1 MRFSFFF
8 RTFIIVFLFLSA
20 CRTADTGAIVG
31 SWQAF
36 EVLEEGEPLLVNAEE
51 INFSFGDDASYQ
63 YSSTLNYREAGSY
76 FVDAKYLFTTD
87 TINNASSEKAVE
99 IIKLNPDTLF
109 LRMQEGNKERIMKLK
124 KLSD

>member
-8 RTFIIVFLFLSA
+8 RASMIALFFFFA
-20 CRTADTGAIVG
+20 CRTADTGILVG

-36 EVLEEGEPLLVNAEE
+36 EVLEEGEVLPVNTEE
-51 INFSFGDDASYQ
+51 ISFSFGEDASYQ

-76 FVDAKYLFTTD
+76 FVDTRYLFTTD